1 MTTQTAKE
9 ATVSMTT
16 QNAQNSQNGK
26 DAKAS
31 SQAKPAKAN
40 LRDFSMLIA
49 LVIISVVFSVMD
61 PAFLSSR
68 NLSQLAIEL
77 SATAVLS
84 LGMLLII
91 VPGHIDLSVG
101 SGLGLVGGLAAVL
114 VTGKGLSAPLALLI
128 SALVSVA
135 IYAGMGAII
144 VREKIPSFIITLGGL
159 LVFKGVHWLVIN
171 NSTIP
176 VVTGGDQ
183 NLYSV
188 LTTYYLPPALGYALG
203 AVIIALLGLAAFNNL
218 KKRRARK
225 LAADAEGAFLNWFVS
240 AQLLALF
247 VLVLNQYRGL
257 PLSLLVLGATAF
269 VIHVLSQH
277 FRFGRYLYAIGGNEE
292 AALVSGVPTGKVVVL
307 AYAVMGVIVAISGF
321 LQTAFAGASTT
332 TTGALME
339 LDAIAACVI
348 GGTSLKGGRGT
359 VVGVLFGALIMCVL
373 LNGMTLLAL
382 SPEMKFI
389 ARGVVLALAVWMDVR
404 LSRSTARA

>member
-1 MTTQTAKE
+1 MTTQLAKE
-9 ATVSMTT
+9 ATVSMT
-16 QNAQNSQNGK
+16 Q
-26 DAKAS
+26 DAKEPKGSAPK
-31 SQAKPAKAN
+31 QAKVN

-49 LVIISVVFSVMD
+49 LVLISAVFAVMD

-114 VTGKGLSAPLALLI
+114 ITGKGLSAPLALLV
-128 SALVSVA
+128 SALVSVC

-188 LTTYYLPPALGYALG
+188 LTTYYLPPVLGYVLA
-203 AVIIALLGLAAFNNL
+203 AVIVALLGLASFNNL
-218 KKRRARK
+218 KKRKARK
-225 LAADAEGAFLNWFVS
+225 LEADSEGAFLSWFLS
-240 AQLLALF
+240 AQLLVLF
-247 VLVLNQYRGL
+247 VIVLNQYRGL

-292 AALVSGVPTGKVVVL
+292 AALVSGVPTDKVVVL
-307 AYAVMGVIVAISGF
+307 AYAVMGVIVAVSGF

-404 LSRSTARA
+404 LSRSTARS